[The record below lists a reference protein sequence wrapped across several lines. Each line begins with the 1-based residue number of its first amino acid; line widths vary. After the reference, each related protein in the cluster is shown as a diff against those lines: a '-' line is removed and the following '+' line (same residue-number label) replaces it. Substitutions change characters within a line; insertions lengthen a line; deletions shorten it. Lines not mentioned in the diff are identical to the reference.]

1 MANKVVT
8 FLEDIGHDFKVG
20 LGKLDPFIKEA
31 IVVATKEEDV
41 VSNLDPALGAI
52 FKLTVATV
60 SSIEQKF
67 AAMAQQTGSGVQK
80 LAEATTILE
89 PVIAQAF
96 SAAGKASERRHD
108 REIYQRRG
116 GFPERDPG
124 ERHRRARRPR
134 SSACGL
140 NGGHVANFGFQRGL
154 HGRDRAILLR
164 ADSRHR
170 KSRRGRLAHQRLSGA

>member
-96 SAAGKASERRHD
+96 SAAGKASDVATIEKY
-108 REIYQRRG
+108 I
-116 GFPERDPG
+116 
-124 ERHRRARRPR
+124 
-134 SSACGL
+134 SAVVDFL
-140 NGGHVANFGFQRGL
+140 NAIPANGT
-154 HGRDRAILLR
+154 A
-164 ADSRHR
+164 AP
-170 KSRRGRLAHQRLSGA
+170 AAPAPAPAA